1 MHTNYP
7 RPTPKSTP
15 FAGVQGSTVFEG
27 CERLLTLAEVLELVR
42 VCRSSWY
49 AGIDSGIYPAAV
61 RIGRR
66 SVRWRLSDIR
76 ALLEKGVQ

>member
-15 FAGVQGSTVFEG
+15 VAAVQGSTVLEG

-49 AGIDSGIYPAAV
+49 AGISSGIYPAAV
-61 RIGRR
+61 RIGMR